1 MRRSG
6 LSIFRHAYRI
16 SSTSSDRLLELSDDD
31 VALGYLS
38 VNPIHMSRAGCEVKP
53 HQHLVNNNGD
63 IMELN
68 RRTTLAAIAAVSL
81 AIGLPAHAD
90 ALANVQS
97 KKKLRVATDMG
108 IPPFGMMDAALNPT
122 GSDVEVAKALAAD
135 WGVELEFVN
144 TTGPTRIPNINTD
157 KADVVISSLSITD
170 ERKKVVD
177 FTKPYSFIRTTVIAP
192 VSDKTKS
199 WEELKGKSIAVVRST
214 TQDLALTEKA
224 ATYGFTVA
232 RFDDDATAI
241 TAAVSG
247 QATYLGLADPQMRS
261 INQRSAAKPFE
272 AKLVINQFPIA
283 MAVKKGET
291 GLLTKL
297 NEWIDA
303 NRTNGK
309 LNAAYQKFHSVN
321 IPVEILQ

>member
-1 MRRSG
+1 MQ
-6 LSIFRHAYRI
+6 F
-16 SSTSSDRLLELSDDD
+16 
-31 VALGYLS
+31 
-38 VNPIHMSRAGCEVKP
+38 
-53 HQHLVNNNGD
+53 
-63 IMELN
+63 N
-68 RRTTLAAIAAVSL
+68 RRHFTWAVVTTLSL
-81 AIGLPAHAD
+81 AAGIPAHAD
-90 ALANVQS
+90 VLANIQS

-108 IPPFGMMDAALNPT
+108 IPPFGMMDGALKPT

-135 WGVELEFVN
+135 WGLELEFVN

-157 KADVVISSLSITD
+157 KADLVISSLSVTE

-192 VSDKTKS
+192 VADKTKG
-199 WEELKGKSIAVVRST
+199 WDDLKGKSIAVVRST

-224 ATYGFTVA
+224 AAHGFNVV

-247 QATYLGLADPQMRS
+247 QATYLGLADPQMRT
-261 INQRSAAKPFE
+261 INQRSASKPFE

-291 GLLTKL
+291 ALLDKL
-297 NEWIDA
+297 NAWIAA
-303 NRTNGK
+303 NGSNGK
-309 LNAAYQKFHSVN
+309 LNAAYRKFHG
-321 IPVEILQ
+321 VEIPAEILSGN